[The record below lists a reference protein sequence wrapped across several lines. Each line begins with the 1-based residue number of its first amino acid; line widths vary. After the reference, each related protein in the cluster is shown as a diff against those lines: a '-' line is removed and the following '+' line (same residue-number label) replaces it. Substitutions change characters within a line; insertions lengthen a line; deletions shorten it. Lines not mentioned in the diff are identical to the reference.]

1 MKFVIRTLVFHIFCI
16 ALFSILYYYFRENF
30 INNFVSGKKG
40 LTLSDSIL
48 LSTTIQASV
57 GMFDVYP
64 LTLTGKIIMILQQM
78 ILIMTHVITLYVFT
92 I

>member
-1 MKFVIRTLVFHIFCI
+1 MKFVIRTLVLHIFCI
-16 ALFSILYYYFRENF
+16 LLFAFLYYYFRENY
-30 INNFVSGKKG
+30 INGNEEI
-40 LTLSDSIL
+40 TLSDSFL

-57 GMFDVYP
+57 GMTNIYP
-64 LTLTGKIIMILQQM
+64 LTLYGKIIMMIQQM